1 MEYYGRNQPSM
12 STDERLETL
21 TQSLDLLAEL
31 QRDTDARYEQRFNQ
45 VMDAITRLT
54 NIVEAHERRL
64 DELENSQR

>member
-1 MEYYGRNQPSM
+1 MEKNQPIM
-12 STDERLETL
+12 SIDERLETL
-21 TQSLDLLAEL
+21 IQSVDLLAEK
-31 QRDTDARYEQRFNQ
+31 QRDMDTRYDQRFNQ

>member
-1 MEYYGRNQPSM
+1 MEKNQPIM
-12 STDERLETL
+12 SIDERVDTL
-21 TQSLDLLAEL
+21 AQSVDLLAEM
-31 QRDTDARYEQRFNQ
+31 QREIDARYEQRFNQ

>member
-1 MEYYGRNQPSM
+1 M